1 MGNIGGNP
9 TETTVPGYFKDM
21 TQQEG
26 QQQENLLKRAQA
38 RRQGIES
45 EYKIKESQY
54 KEALRQRMKDP
65 NSRES
70 MVARDAINGY
80 AKKYGIAEVPPT
92 ATAEDLERQM
102 PMLRDIIRGETSKIN
117 KLDEIGLTSRLAA
130 EEKYR
135 QRQWEEGQKEA
146 GASQQMKVLEKQ
158 FENQSR
164 LKEMEIAATRE
175 ANKLTVEGR
184 IEEAKAKA
192 QEARAL
198 REQQNE
204 FSLLMA
210 KMGFQNSK
218 DIKNME
224 IGQRNREASDKAA
237 KDAADAQKKAD
248 QEASER
254 TVLGW
259 KPSGQIRVKPETAQ
273 GLREKQGSMK
283 VLHEMAD
290 RMAAIIKENP
300 NKSKGGKFT
309 DAGQMLNAIQKDI
322 ALEYN
327 GKYAKLGALAGP
339 DERYL
344 KDITSTSF
352 WSDTPQAMKLIE
364 NFKKALVRKFV
375 IDMQTNGYIPDQ
387 EAASAAPQGAPAP
400 NVNPKT
406 GRKILR

>member
-1 MGNIGGNP
+1 LELEDKKIA
-9 TETTVPGYFKDM
+9 
-21 TQQEG
+21 
-26 QQQENLLKRAQA
+26 AQ
-38 RRQGIES
+38 
-45 EYKIKESQY
+45 
-54 KEALRQRMKDP
+54 KEA
-65 NSRES
+65 NE
-70 MVARDAINGY
+70 
-80 AKKYGIAEVPPT
+80 
-92 ATAEDLERQM
+92 LERQG
-102 PMLRDIIRGETSKIN
+102 RFN
-117 KLDEIGLTSRLAA
+117 
-130 EEKYR
+130 
-135 QRQWEEGQKEA
+135 EA
-146 GASQQMKVLEKQ
+146 
-158 FENQSR
+158 
-164 LKEMEIAATRE
+164 RE
-175 ANKLTVEGR
+175 
-184 IEEAKAKA
+184 KAKEILELKK
-192 QEARAL
+192 QSDAL
-198 REQQNE
+198 A
-204 FSLLMA
+204 LLMQQLSL
-210 KMGFQNSK
+210 QNAR
-218 DIKNME
+218 DIKNMD

-237 KDAADAQKKAD
+237 KDAADAQEKAD
-248 QEASER
+248 QESSER

-259 KPSGQIRVKPETAQ
+259 KPSGQIRVKPEVAQ

-387 EAASAAPQGAPAP
+387 EAASAAPQGEAQP